1 MKKISNVLYNKHKNT
16 INTLENKIKKTICTN
31 NMKKVPIN
39 INDIEKNIKREYD
52 LSKWRR

>member
-1 MKKISNVLYNKHKNT
+1 
-16 INTLENKIKKTICTN
+16 
-31 NMKKVPIN
+31 MKKVPIN